1 MRHKIKPGVPVSR
14 YNDSF
19 TGMRLASQLAQAI
32 LGLSDGYLH
41 NRLFHYL
48 NLNKQATEV

>member
-19 TGMRLASQLAQAI
+19 TGMRLASQLAQVI

-41 NRLFHYL
+41 KRLFHYS
-48 NLNKQATEV
+48 NVNKQTVEV